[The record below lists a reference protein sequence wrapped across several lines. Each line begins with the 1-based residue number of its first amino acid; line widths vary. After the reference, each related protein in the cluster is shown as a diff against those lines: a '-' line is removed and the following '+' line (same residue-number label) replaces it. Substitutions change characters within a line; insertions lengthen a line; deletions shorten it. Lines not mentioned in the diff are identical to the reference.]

1 MFQAKFT
8 AAMAGDYQCT
18 AKTDDHSAIDVAVVV
33 VKPCRGD
40 QFMCSDMVS
49 DHSDQ
54 LMYFDHFGI
63 HMFTYFFGRL
73 VSTRRH
79 GSATEVGIVPKAR
92 MKIIAHVQ
100 TAQRWSAET
109 ETAKNFA

>member
-1 MFQAKFT
+1 MIHMINMISDDICIITFQTKFT

-49 DHSDQ
+49 DQSDQ
-54 LMYFDHFGI
+54 LM
-63 HMFTYFFGRL
+63 
-73 VSTRRH
+73 
-79 GSATEVGIVPKAR
+79 
-92 MKIIAHVQ
+92 
-100 TAQRWSAET
+100 
-109 ETAKNFA
+109 